1 MKKKDKKK
9 KINFIKKNSIIIILI
24 PLLILSLIINIFL
37 FNKPTKKEETFFVDE
52 NIVFFGDS
60 ITKKYNVEEFFQ
72 DKFVINSGISGDKTE
87 DLINRIENDVYKYNP
102 SKVFILIGINDLN
115 HDVDEEKIINNI
127 QKIVNGIKLK
137 RKYAKIYI
145 ESIYPINRNTLNEK
159 EYEFNENITNDKI
172 KEINKKIENLCKENN
187 IEYID
192 IFSELVDND
201 DNLKDIYT
209 IEGLHLNDLG
219 YFKVTS
225 ELEKYVYDEKK

>member
-9 KINFIKKNSIIIILI
+9 KINFIKNNSIIIILI
-24 PLLILSLIINIFL
+24 LFLVLSVIINIFL
-37 FNKPTKKEETFFVDE
+37 FNKTTKKEETFFVDE

-60 ITKKYNVEEFFQ
+60 ITKKYTVEEFFQ

-115 HDVDEEKIINNI
+115 HNVDEEKIINNI

-137 RKYAKIYI
+137 RKYTKIYI
-145 ESIYPINRNTLNEK
+145 ESIYPINRNTFNEK

-172 KEINKKIENLCKENN
+172 KEINKKLENLCKENDV
-187 IEYID
+187 EYID
-192 IFSELVDND
+192 VFSKLIDEEG
-201 DNLKDIYT
+201 NLKEIYT

-219 YFKVTS
+219 YFRITK
-225 ELEKYVYDEKK
+225 ELEKYIYN